1 MSRPERANVK
11 GVDVPI
17 VKLSPIRKRT
27 ISKKTTPG
35 CWRT

>member
-17 VKLSPIRKRT
+17 VKLTPLRKRT
-27 ISKKTTPG
+27 VSKKNYAK
-35 CWRT
+35 